1 MLLLIPEPPSFQKP
15 TVFRCIHEPHLLDPL
30 ICPSAAHLGGFCV
43 LAVVKNVA
51 VNTGVQV
58 SKIPISVFS
67 DKCPEVESLDHRVVL
82 CLRFRGN
89 PKLLSMAAAP
99 FYIPTNSVQGF

>member
-1 MLLLIPEPPSFQKP
+1 M
-15 TVFRCIHEPHLLDPL
+15 
-30 ICPSAAHLGGFCV
+30 
-43 LAVVKNVA
+43 AVVKNAA

-58 SKIPISVFS
+58 SKISISVLS

-99 FYIPTNSVQGF
+99 FYILTTSVQGF